1 MPPTCTSP
9 SRIPRSFNAN
19 PRAGKKPAFVV
30 ATMNFLRTPCLIAI
44 SALIQTCAAQETT
57 LTIQGDEYKSACAP
71 IEREA
76 LKQQVTQAAL
86 GRQGESLATLV
97 LSVLCGKGEKSNDT
111 VRQASIVPLK
121 FTSTSTGSERATVT
135 TIARA
140 KLTAYAAAA
149 WNASVETGSDGVD
162 VHFYKNEACIE
173 TLTFRNLAKTW
184 RLAAIAQACD

>member
-1 MPPTCTSP
+1 M
-9 SRIPRSFNAN
+9 N
-19 PRAGKKPAFVV
+19 VV
-30 ATMNFLRTPCLIAI
+30 KTLFLAVIV
-44 SALIQTCAAQETT
+44 ALAQACAAQEPT

-76 LKQQVTQAAL
+76 LKQQIVQAAM
-86 GRQGESLATLV
+86 GREEEGLTTLV
-97 LSVLCGKGEKSNDT
+97 LAVLCGKDGKANEI
-111 VRQASIVPLK
+111 VRQASVVPLK
-121 FTSTSTGSERATVT
+121 LTSTSTGSEKATVT

-149 WNASVETGSDGVD
+149 WNASVETADDGVE